1 MPKERCHCIVLAM
14 AAPTQENRFSYN
26 EAQRRPLRR
35 MKVFATGLL
44 VVMAAAYAVSKALEH
59 RFPALAVMTAF
70 TEAAMVGAL
79 ADWFAVVALFRHP
92 LRIPIPKTAIIP
104 RNKDRIGEALARFLR
119 EHFLAREVLERKLAS
134 VDLTGSVAGWLA
146 QKRNAVRLANAFG
159 DHMPAILERFRDQDL
174 QAFVREEAAAN
185 LGKVRFA
192 PLLAGVLR
200 PLAQGNMHQELL
212 TELLGFASR
221 LLSDNK
227 EKIRE
232 ITRKESP
239 RYIPDFIDEK
249 IYNLIVGKVEE
260 ILGKVQLDPD
270 HEARTKLSEALNRFL
285 DNVEHSPEFSEKAE
299 TLKTEF
305 LQHPKVKEYMGTL
318 WQGVKARLVANLA
331 DPESTTRKQIAHSL
345 NELGRAL
352 KRDEAVREKVNH
364 WLRTWA
370 VTAIS
375 ENRDLL
381 VGFIAETFRKWDPI
395 ATSRRI
401 ELSVGKDLQWIR
413 INGTVIGGL
422 VGLLIYVAT
431 RLLNNAF

>member
-1 MPKERCHCIVLAM
+1 
-14 AAPTQENRFSYN
+14 
-26 EAQRRPLRR
+26 

-44 VVMAAAYAVSKALEH
+44 GVMAATYAVSKILDP
-59 RFPALAVMTAF
+59 RYPALAVVTAF

-92 LRIPIPKTAIIP
+92 LNLPIPKTAVIP

-119 EHFLAREVLERKLAS
+119 EHFLSREVLAKKLAS
-134 VDLTGSVAGWLA
+134 VDLTGSVARWLA
-146 QKRNAVRLANAFG
+146 EKRNATRLANAFG

-174 QAFVREEAAAN
+174 QAFVREEVVAN
-185 LGKVRFA
+185 LGKIGFA
-192 PLLAGVLR
+192 PVLASVLR

-212 TELLGFASR
+212 TELLRLTSR
-221 LLSDNK
+221 LVSENK
-227 EKIRE
+227 DSIRE

-249 IYNLIVGKVEE
+249 VYNLIVG
-260 ILGKVQLDPD
+260 QLQEVLARIQLNPD
-270 HEARTKLSEALNRFL
+270 HEARTRLSEALNRLL
-285 DNVEHSPEFSEKAE
+285 DKVEHSSEFGEKAE

-305 LQHPKVKEYMGTL
+305 LQHPKVKEYIGTF
-318 WQGVKARLVANLA
+318 WEGIKARLVANLA
-331 DPESTTRKQIAHSL
+331 DPDSTTRQQIAQGLH
-345 NELGRAL
+345 ELGRAL
-352 KRDEAVREKVNH
+352 KRDEAVRERLNN

-381 VGFIAETFRKWDPI
+381 VGFISETFKKWDPV

-401 ELSVGKDLQWIR
+401 ELSVGRDLQWIR

-431 RLLNNAF
+431 RLFRNAF

>member
-1 MPKERCHCIVLAM
+1 
-14 AAPTQENRFSYN
+14 
-26 EAQRRPLRR
+26 

-44 VVMAAAYAVSKALEH
+44 GVMAAAYATSKVLGD
-59 RFPALAVMTAF
+59 RYPTLAVVTAF

-92 LRIPIPKTAIIP
+92 LNLPIPKTAVIP
-104 RNKDRIGEALARFLR
+104 RNKDRIGDALARFLR
-119 EHFLAREVLERKLAS
+119 EHFLSREVLEKKLAS
-134 VDLTGSVAGWLA
+134 VDLTGSAARWLA
-146 QKRNAVRLANAFG
+146 DKRNAARLANAFG
-159 DHMPAILERFRDQDL
+159 DHVPAILERFRDQDL

-185 LGKVRFA
+185 LAKVRFA
-192 PLLAGVLR
+192 PLLAVVLR

-260 ILGKVQLDPD
+260 ILSKVQLDPG
-270 HEARTKLSEALNRFL
+270 HEARMRLSEALNRFL
-285 DNVEHSPEFSEKAE
+285 DNVEHSPEFQEKTE

-305 LQHPKVKEYMGTL
+305 LEHPKVKEYMGTF
-318 WQGVKARLVANLA
+318 WEGIKARLVANLA
-331 DPESTTRKQIAHSL
+331 NPDSTTRQQIARSL
-345 NELGRAL
+345 HELGKAL
-352 KRDEAVREKVNH
+352 KRDEAVREKLNK

-370 VTAIS
+370 VAAIS

-381 VGFIAETFRKWDPI
+381 VGFVAETFRKWDPV

-431 RLLNNAF
+431 RLFKNAF

>member
-1 MPKERCHCIVLAM
+1 
-14 AAPTQENRFSYN
+14 
-26 EAQRRPLRR
+26 

-44 VVMAAAYAVSKALEH
+44 GVMAAAYVASKVLDN
-59 RFPALAVMTAF
+59 RYPVLAVVTAF

-92 LRIPIPKTAIIP
+92 LNLPIPKTAIIP

-119 EHFLAREVLERKLAS
+119 EHFLSREVLEKKLAS
-134 VDLTGSVAGWLA
+134 VDLTGSVVRWLA
-146 QKRNAVRLANAFG
+146 EKRNATRLANALG
-159 DHMPAILERFRDQDL
+159 DHIPAILERFRDQDI
-174 QAFVREEAAAN
+174 QAFVREEITAN
-185 LGKVRFA
+185 LGKIRFA

-212 TELLGFASR
+212 TEILRLTSR
-221 LLSDNK
+221 LVSENKDN
-227 EKIRE
+227 IRE

-249 IYNLIVGKVEE
+249 VYNLIVG
-260 ILGKVQLDPD
+260 QLQEVLARIQLNPD
-270 HEARTKLSEALNRFL
+270 HEARTRLSEAFNRLL
-285 DNVEHSPEFSEKAE
+285 DKVEHSPEFGEKAE

-305 LQHPKVKEYMGTL
+305 LQHPRVKEYIGRF
-318 WQGVKARLVANLA
+318 WEGIKARLVANLA
-331 DPESTTRKQIAHSL
+331 NPDSTTRQQIAHSL
-345 NELGRAL
+345 HELGRAL
-352 KRDEAVREKVNH
+352 KRDEAVRERLNN

-381 VGFIAETFRKWDPI
+381 VGFISETFKKWDPV

-431 RLLNNAF
+431 RLFKNGF